1 MDKLNKCVRMVMSTA
16 EYYDEYSD
24 VYLSDYGPVFQA
36 AMFARE
42 PVDHCRVMMGR
53 GVIFPGHSVLDVG
66 CGVGGVMNGLMA
78 NGVEDLTGVT
88 ISRRQVELAELSLEL
103 ADFMEWEDRGRRFDR
118 LIFCESFGYFEEPG
132 KLIEKCVGLL
142 KPGGMIYVKDL
153 CAVND
158 PDLLQQYGL
167 AQMGKLWGGYRTYSV
182 VEMAWMW
189 GMGGMR
195 RVGGADNL
203 WRETAINQFMAF
215 VRGEGAFAE
224 AHREKLAEFGM
235 GQHPVWE
242 ELGRQLQ
249 TTQLPVKASDFLFAM

>member
-1 MDKLNKCVRMVMSTA
+1 MELKMTTA
-16 EYYDEYSD
+16 EYYDEFSE
-24 VYLSDYGPVFQA
+24 LWGREYGPLMQTA
-36 AMFARE
+36 LFAKE
-42 PVDHCRVMMGR
+42 PKDFASVVMGR
-53 GVIFPGHSVLDVG
+53 GIILPGHSVLDVG
-66 CGVGGVMNGLMA
+66 CGLGGVMSGLMA
-78 NGVEDLTGVT
+78 NGVEDVTGVT
-88 ISRRQVELAELSLEL
+88 ISKRQVELAELSLEL

-132 KLIEKCVGLL
+132 RLIEKCVGLL

-189 GMGGMR
+189 GLGGMR

-203 WRETAINQFMAF
+203 WRETDINQFMAF

-235 GQHPVWE
+235 GQQPVWE